1 MKQSLMIPAMLA
13 AWWLAAPA
21 AAQQDTDIVHW
32 QYRAEPVAGARDELD
47 LVFEARIDEGWILYA
62 SDFQPIE
69 FGPRPARVALEEGA
83 RAVGDP
89 QAVGSRSATQR
100 NFAGEYTYTYF
111 SGTAQ
116 LRQRVKFDSQAGEVR
131 GLLNAQTC
139 FEASGL
145 CTLVRE
151 PFTVAL
157 PRG

>member
-1 MKQSLMIPAMLA
+1 MKQILMIPVLLA
-13 AWWLAAPA
+13 AALAGPA
-21 AAQQDTDIVHW
+21 VAQDDDTVQL
-32 QYRAEPVAGARDELD
+32 QYHAEPVPGTSDELEV
-47 LVFEARIDEGWILYA
+47 VFQAQIRDGWILYA

-69 FGPRPARVALEEGA
+69 FGPRPARVAVEGA
-83 RAVGDP
+83 ASLVGEP

-111 SGTAQ
+111 SGTAE
-116 LRQRVKFDSQAGEVR
+116 LRQRVKVDPQASEVQ

-145 CTLVRE
+145 CTLVRA
-151 PFTVAL
+151 PFTVAV

>member
-1 MKQSLMIPAMLA
+1 MKQILLTPLLLALALAGPAL
-13 AWWLAAPA
+13 
-21 AAQQDTDIVHW
+21 AQQEQDTVQW
-32 QYRAEPVAGARDELD
+32 QYHAEPVPGVSDQVE
-47 LVFEARIDEGWILYA
+47 LVFQARISDGWILYA

-69 FGPRPARVALEEGA
+69 FGPRPARVAVEGDA
-83 RAVGDP
+83 SIVGEP

-111 SGTAQ
+111 SGTAE
-116 LRQRVKFDSQAGEVR
+116 LRQRVKVAAQTGQVQ

-151 PFTVAL
+151 SFTVDL
-157 PRG
+157 LRG